1 MELYKQINF
10 SCDEIQFLYNDTR
23 LCFACA
29 TVSYQSIIIE
39 SLYDIL
45 RVIIGD
51 QRITNPRDAAGSPI
65 PISL

>member
-1 MELYKQINF
+1 MKYN
-10 SCDEIQFLYNDTR
+10 SYNDTR
-23 LCFACA
+23 LCSACA

-39 SLYDIL
+39 LSLYDIL

-51 QRITNPRDAAGSPI
+51 QRITNPRDAAGSPV